1 MRLLLL
7 GDPVAHSRS
16 PAIHT
21 AALREAGITGWYRA
35 RRVDPAGFG
44 AALLEMREGRFDG
57 ANVTMPY
64 KKAAAA
70 AIGAADDAVART
82 GVANTLRRI
91 PVEAGRA
98 RLEATNTDVAG
109 IITASAAAGIP
120 ARAPVLVLG
129 RGGAAAAALAA
140 FGSRVAGVA
149 ARGDLPPGWPAW
161 PWGHAMEGAVLVNAT
176 PLGMGGEDLPP
187 GLVESAAGL
196 VDLPYGG
203 GAPTPAANR
212 ARRLGLPLADG
223 VAVLVGQAAVSFT
236 WWTGREAPLEVMRR
250 AAGAA

>member
-21 AALREAGITGWYRA
+21 AALREAGIDGWYRA

-44 AALLEMREGRFDG
+44 AALLELREGRFDG

-64 KKAAAA
+64 KKVAAAA
-70 AIGAADDAVART
+70 GAADDTVART
-82 GVANTLRRI
+82 GAANTLRRS
-91 PVEAGRA
+91 PVQAVPA
-98 RLEATNTDVAG
+98 RIEATNTDVAG

-120 ARAPVLVLG
+120 PRAPVLVLG

-161 PWGHAMEGAVLVNAT
+161 PWGLAMEGAVLVNAT